1 MVVAAL
7 DPVGSLTG
15 TAALEAVADAFRGTG
30 LEVSV
35 TTLGAEQPLDRE
47 RALFCL
53 RVMQE
58 GLTNALRHGGA
69 HRVDLVVDHA
79 DGLTLTLTDDG
90 SAPETGDAEVATG
103 YGLRS
108 LTQQATRLGGDIDAG
123 WSPDGFR
130 LRAHLPKA
138 VGMTRVL
145 VVDDQQ
151 LLRRGLRMLLST
163 VDDIEVVGE
172 AGYGEEALAVI
183 PRLHPDVVV
192 TDARMPRMDGP
203 SLVAACRERHPLLPV
218 LVLTT
223 FDEPD
228 VVRGSL
234 GAGAAGFLLK
244 DVSPERLAE
253 GIWAAERGELVID
266 PRVARV
272 ALGGAA
278 PSAGAED
285 PLALLTRTER
295 AVADRVARGMA
306 NPEIAADLVVAEGTV
321 KNHLTSLLRKLDQ
334 PNRTSLALLL
344 HEAFV
349 GSRS

>member
-1 MVVAAL
+1 
-7 DPVGSLTG
+7 
-15 TAALEAVADAFRGTG
+15 
-30 LEVSV
+30 
-35 TTLGAEQPLDRE
+35 
-47 RALFCL
+47 
-53 RVMQE
+53 
-58 GLTNALRHGGA
+58 
-69 HRVDLVVDHA
+69 
-79 DGLTLTLTDDG
+79 
-90 SAPETGDAEVATG
+90 
-103 YGLRS
+103 
-108 LTQQATRLGGDIDAG
+108 
-123 WSPDGFR
+123 
-130 LRAHLPKA
+130 
-138 VGMTRVL
+138 MTKVL

-163 VDDIEVVGE
+163 VDGIEVVGE
-172 AGYGEEALAVI
+172 AGDGEEALAVI

-203 SLVAACRERHPLLPV
+203 SLVAACRDRHPLLPV

-244 DVSPERLAE
+244 DVSPERLAD

-266 PRVARV
+266 PRVARL

-295 AVADRVARGMA
+295 AVAERVARGMT

-334 PNRTSLALLL
+334 PNRTALALLL